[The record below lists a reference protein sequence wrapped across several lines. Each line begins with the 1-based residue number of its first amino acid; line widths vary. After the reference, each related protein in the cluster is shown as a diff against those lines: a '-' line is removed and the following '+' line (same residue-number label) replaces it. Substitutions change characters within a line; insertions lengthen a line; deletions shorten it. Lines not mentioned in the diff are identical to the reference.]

1 MSAPKR
7 LTWASFSKSFL
18 QLLDFCIIKRY
29 ESLNT
34 YRNGLNNRMAIDWNA
49 ISSISTAVASVATAI
64 GVLFGAWKIR
74 LSKKQAQAEF
84 EDSMDQ
90 QYRSLSMD
98 LPVDVL
104 IGKEP
109 TKDESAKVRE
119 LVFNYLDLSNE
130 QVYLR
135 AKGRISKYTW
145 ASWCLGIKAHL
156 ERPAFKQVFDEV
168 RDNSGFTYLERLVD
182 SKYESD
188 LDSWFN

>member
-1 MSAPKR
+1 M
-7 LTWASFSKSFL
+7 T
-18 QLLDFCIIKRY
+18 
-29 ESLNT
+29 
-34 YRNGLNNRMAIDWNA
+34 IDWNA

-64 GVLFGAWKIR
+64 GVLFGAWQIR

-109 TKDESAKVRE
+109 AEEDKAKVRE

-135 AKGRISKYTW
+135 AKGRISRHTW
-145 ASWCLGIKAHL
+145 ESWCLGIKAHL

-168 RDNSGFTYLERLVD
+168 KVNSGFTYLERLVD
-182 SKYESD
+182 SGYKSD
-188 LDSWFN
+188 PDDWFN